1 MNESTHQNT
10 IPHQPPTEEG
20 NSFEAADSANQINTE
35 KALAQT
41 ATLARETAIPLTQ
54 NIETM
59 TSDIRLV
66 VRETREQTRQARVT
80 NATLKIIAF
89 GTTLLSLAILIGVV
103 YLLKDILAL
112 VVVSF
117 LIAYII
123 SPVVDLAERRG
134 VNRTLVVIIITL
146 LMLSGFA
153 FLSTVTVSSITGQI
167 WKFSEVLLTAEL
179 GHEDAL
185 DQGEIPEDLRQKF
198 LEEGVT
204 LSQNTVIVVEQTGNR
219 WKLTDAGNHRAYNIK
234 KEENQLKVHKT
245 LGYLVDLDNLVDTAT
260 TALNLIPT
268 PLRIPVLNYLEITEG
283 VEISSAATERNSVQ
297 TIDRDQV
304 NALVGRMQD
313 QILGFVI
320 GQSQS
325 IFNAIGTSAIGAF
338 SVFTTGIII
347 LFLTFFL
354 LNSGRQMKKAFIQ
367 IVPNRFFEVALV
379 LIQGLDRQLGDYL
392 RSRLI
397 QTIILSIVAAIG
409 YWILGL
415 RFAILI
421 GIIAGLANLIP
432 YIGPFI
438 GAIPAIIVVFLGGS
452 RFGLG
457 WSLLAVIMLTL
468 AIQIIDNAI
477 ITPLVIGKSVELGPV
492 TTIVV
497 VLLGEQLLGLIG
509 LLMAVPIAAMCKLII
524 EEVWTEFKGYSQ
536 SILVG
541 H

>member
-1 MNESTHQNT
+1 MNKSTNQNT
-10 IPHQPPTEEG
+10 ILHQSTEEIPL
-20 NSFEAADSANQINTE
+20 SKAVDTPSQINTE

-41 ATLARETAIPLTQ
+41 ATLARETVIPLTQ

-59 TSDIRLV
+59 TSDIRSV
-66 VRETREQTRQARVT
+66 VREARDQTRQAHVA
-80 NATLKIIAF
+80 NASLKIIAF

-123 SPVVDLAERRG
+123 SPVVDLTERRG

-185 DQGEIPEDLRQKF
+185 DRGEIPEGLRQKF
-198 LEEGVT
+198 LEEGVR
-204 LSQNTVIVVEQTGNR
+204 LSQNTVIVVEETGSR
-219 WKLTDAGNHRAYNIK
+219 WKLTDTENHRAYNMK
-234 KEENQLKVHKT
+234 KEENQLKVNKT
-245 LGYLVDLDNLVDTAT
+245 LAYLVDLERLVDTAT
-260 TALNLIPT
+260 AALNLIPK
-268 PLRIPVLNYLEITEG
+268 PLRAPVLNYLGITEG
-283 VEISSAATERNSVQ
+283 VETSNAVTERNSVQ

-325 IFNAIGTSAIGAF
+325 IFNAIGTSAKGAF

-354 LNSGRQMKKAFIQ
+354 LSSGRQMKKAFIQ

-415 RFAILI
+415 RFAIFI
-421 GIIAGLANLIP
+421 GIIAGVANLIP

-438 GAIPAIIVVFLGGS
+438 GAIPAIIVVVFLDS
-452 RFGLG
+452 RFGFG
-457 WSLLAVIMLTL
+457 WSLLAVIILTL
-468 AIQIIDNAI
+468 VIQIIDNAI

>member
-1 MNESTHQNT
+1 MNRPANQDTTTH
-10 IPHQPPTEEG
+10 PTEEAT
-20 NSFEAADSANQINTE
+20 SRVVDPPSQINTE
-35 KALAQT
+35 QLHAQT
-41 ATLARETAIPLTQ
+41 ATLARETIIPLTQ

-66 VRETREQTRQARVT
+66 VRENREQTRQARVA
-80 NATLKIIAF
+80 NASLKIIAF
-89 GTTLLSLAILIGVV
+89 GTTLISLAILIGVV
-103 YLLKDILAL
+103 FLLKDILAL
-112 VVVSF
+112 VVISF
-117 LIAYII
+117 LIAYIF
-123 SPVVDLAERRG
+123 SPIVNLIERRG

-153 FLSTVTVSSITGQI
+153 FLSTVTVNSITGQI
-167 WKFSEVLLTAEL
+167 WKLLPLTVEQDF
-179 GHEDAL
+179 EDDL
-185 DQGEIPEDLRQKF
+185 DRGEIPEGLRQKF
-198 LEEGVT
+198 VEGSVT
-204 LSQNTVIVVEQTGNR
+204 LSQDAAIVVEETGNR
-219 WKLTDAGNHRAYNIK
+219 WKLTDTGNRRTYDIR
-234 KEENQLKVHKT
+234 KEENQLKIYKT
-245 LGYLVDLDNLVDTAT
+245 LEDLVNLENLVDTAT
-260 TALNLIPT
+260 TALNLIPK
-268 PLRIPVLNYLEITEG
+268 PLRIPLLNYLGGTED
-283 VEISSAATERNSVQ
+283 VETSMDVSGEKL
-297 TIDRDQV
+297 DQALDHEQI
-304 NALVGRMQD
+304 NTLVGRLQD
-313 QILGFVI
+313 RILGFVI

-325 IFNAIGTSAIGAF
+325 IFNAIGTSAKGAF
-338 SVFTTGIII
+338 SAFTTGVII

-354 LNSGRQMKKAFIQ
+354 LNGGQQMKKAVIQ
-367 IVPNRFFEVALV
+367 IVPNRFFEPALV
-379 LIQGLDRQLGDYL
+379 LIEGLDRQLGDYL

-438 GAIPAIIVVFLGGS
+438 GAIPAIAVVFLES

-457 WSLLAVIMLTL
+457 WSLLAVIVLTL
-468 AIQIIDNAI
+468 VIQIVDNAI
-477 ITPLVIGKSVELGPV
+477 ITPLIIGKSVELGPV
-492 TTIVV
+492 ITIVV

-524 EEVWTEFKGYSQ
+524 EEVWTQFKGYSQ

>member
-1 MNESTHQNT
+1 MNDSTNKGT
-10 IPHQPPTEEG
+10 PTRSSTEEVSSKTV
-20 NSFEAADSANQINTE
+20 NPSSQINTE
-35 KALAQT
+35 QLHAQT
-41 ATLARETAIPLTQ
+41 ATLARETIIPLTQ
-54 NIETM
+54 NVETM

-66 VRETREQTRQARVT
+66 VRESREQTRQARVA
-80 NATLKIIAF
+80 NASLKIIAF
-89 GTTLLSLAILIGVV
+89 GTILISLAILIGVV

-112 VVVSF
+112 VVISF
-117 LIAYII
+117 LVAYIF
-123 SPVVDLAERRG
+123 SPIVDLMERKG
-134 VNRTLVVIIITL
+134 INRTLLVIIITL

-153 FLSTVTVSSITGQI
+153 FLSTVTVNSITGQI
-167 WKFSEVLLTAEL
+167 QKFNEVLLSVDL
-179 GHEDAL
+179 GFEDGL
-185 DQGEIPEDLRQKF
+185 DRGEIPEDLRQKF
-198 LEEGVT
+198 VESSII
-204 LSQNTVIVVEQTGNR
+204 LSQNAAIVVEEAGNR
-219 WKLTDAGNHRAYNIK
+219 WNLIDTENHRTYAIRQ
-234 KEENQLKVHKT
+234 EDNQLKIYKT
-245 LGYLVDLDNLVDTAT
+245 LAHLVDLENLVDTAT
-260 TALNLIPT
+260 TALNLIPKF
-268 PLRIPVLNYLEITEG
+268 LRAPVLNYLEITADTEPSTG
-283 VEISSAATERNSVQ
+283 ISENRSSQA
-297 TIDRDQV
+297 IDREQV
-304 NALVGRMQD
+304 DALVGRLQD
-313 QILGFVI
+313 KILGFVI

-325 IFNAIGTSAIGAF
+325 IFNAISTSARGAF
-338 SVFTTGIII
+338 SVFTTGVIV

-354 LNSGRQMKKAFIQ
+354 LNGGRQMKKAFIQ

-397 QTIILSIVAAIG
+397 QTIIISIIAAIG

-415 RFAILI
+415 RFALLI

-438 GAIPAIIVVFLGGS
+438 GAIPAIIVVFLES

-457 WSLLAVIMLTL
+457 WSLLAVITLTL
-468 AIQIIDNAI
+468 VIQIIDNAV
-477 ITPLVIGKSVELGPV
+477 ITPLIIGKSVELGPV

-497 VLLGEQLLGLIG
+497 VLLGEQLLGLMG

>member
-1 MNESTHQNT
+1 MN
-10 IPHQPPTEEG
+10 G
-20 NSFEAADSANQINTE
+20 SANQDTTPHPSTEEAPSKTADPPSQLNTE
-35 KALAQT
+35 QLHAQT
-41 ATLARETAIPLTQ
+41 ATLARETIMPLTQ
-54 NIETM
+54 NVETM

-66 VRETREQTRQARVT
+66 VRESREQTRQARVA
-80 NATLKIIAF
+80 NASLKIIAF
-89 GTTLLSLAILIGVV
+89 GTTLISLAILIGVV

-112 VVVSF
+112 VVISF
-117 LIAYII
+117 LVAYIF
-123 SPVVDLAERRG
+123 SPIVDLMERKG
-134 VNRTLVVIIITL
+134 INRTLLVIIITL

-153 FLSTVTVSSITGQI
+153 FLSTVTVNSITGQI
-167 WKFSEVLLTAEL
+167 QKFNEVLLSVDI
-179 GHEDAL
+179 GFEDGL
-185 DQGEIPEDLRQKF
+185 DRGEIPEDLRQKF
-198 LEEGVT
+198 VESSII
-204 LSQNTVIVVEQTGNR
+204 LSQNAAIVVEETGNR
-219 WKLTDAGNHRAYNIK
+219 WNLIDTENRRTYAIRQED
-234 KEENQLKVHKT
+234 NQLKIYKT
-245 LGYLVDLDNLVDTAT
+245 LAHLVDLENLVDTAT
-260 TALNLIPT
+260 TALNLIPKS
-268 PLRIPVLNYLEITEG
+268 LRIPVLNYLEITVDTEPSTG
-283 VEISSAATERNSVQ
+283 ISENRSSQA
-297 TIDRDQV
+297 IDREQV
-304 NALVGRMQD
+304 DALVGRLQD
-313 QILGFVI
+313 KILGFVI

-325 IFNAIGTSAIGAF
+325 IFNAISTSARGAF
-338 SVFTTGIII
+338 SVFTTGVIV

-354 LNSGRQMKKAFIQ
+354 LNGGRQMKKAFIQ

-397 QTIILSIVAAIG
+397 QTIIISIIAAIG

-415 RFAILI
+415 RFALLI

-438 GAIPAIIVVFLGGS
+438 GAIPAIIVVFIES

-457 WSLLAVIMLTL
+457 WSLLAVITLTL
-468 AIQIIDNAI
+468 VIQIIDNAV
-477 ITPLVIGKSVELGPV
+477 ITPLIIGKSVELGPV

-497 VLLGEQLLGLIG
+497 VLLGEQLLGLMG

>member
-1 MNESTHQNT
+1 MNESTNQNT
-10 IPHQPPTEEG
+10 ISHQSTEEAT
-20 NSFEAADSANQINTE
+20 SAKSADSLSQINTE

-41 ATLARETAIPLTQ
+41 ATLARETVIPLTQ

-66 VRETREQTRQARVT
+66 VRESREQTRQARVT
-80 NATLKIIAF
+80 NASLKIIAL
-89 GTTLLSLAILIGVV
+89 GTTLLSLAILIGVI

-112 VVVSF
+112 VVISF

-123 SPVVDLAERRG
+123 SPVVDLTERKG

-179 GHEDAL
+179 GYEDAL
-185 DQGEIPEDLRQKF
+185 DRGEIPEDLRQKF
-198 LEEGVT
+198 LEEGVS
-204 LSQNTVIVVEQTGNR
+204 LSQNTVILVEETGNR
-219 WKLTDAGNHRAYNIK
+219 WKLTDTGNHRAYNIK
-234 KEENQLKVHKT
+234 KEKGQLKVNKT
-245 LGYLVDLDNLVDTAT
+245 LAHLVDLERLVDTAT
-260 TALNLIPT
+260 TALNLIPK
-268 PLRIPVLNYLEITEG
+268 PLRVPVLNYLEITEG
-283 VEISSAATERNSVQ
+283 EETSSATTERNSVQ

-304 NALVGRMQD
+304 NALVGRLQD

-438 GAIPAIIVVFLGGS
+438 GAIPAIIVVFLGSS

-457 WSLLAVIMLTL
+457 WSLLAVIILTL
-468 AIQIIDNAI
+468 VIQIIDNAI

>member
-1 MNESTHQNT
+1 MNRPANQDTTTH
-10 IPHQPPTEEG
+10 PTEEAP
-20 NSFEAADSANQINTE
+20 SKMVDPPSQINTE
-35 KALAQT
+35 QLHAQT
-41 ATLARETAIPLTQ
+41 ATLARETVIPLTQ

-66 VRETREQTRQARVT
+66 VRESREQTRQARVA
-80 NATLKIIAF
+80 NASLKIIAF
-89 GTTLLSLAILIGVV
+89 GTTLISLAILIGVV
-103 YLLKDILAL
+103 FLLKDILAL
-112 VVVSF
+112 VVISF
-117 LIAYII
+117 LIAYIF
-123 SPVVDLAERRG
+123 SPIVNLIERRG

-153 FLSTVTVSSITGQI
+153 FLSTVTVNSITGQI
-167 WKFSEVLLTAEL
+167 WKLLPLTVEQDF
-179 GHEDAL
+179 EDDL
-185 DQGEIPEDLRQKF
+185 DRGEIPEGLRQKF
-198 LEEGVT
+198 VEGGVT
-204 LSQNTVIVVEQTGNR
+204 LSQDAAIVVEETGNR
-219 WKLTDAGNHRAYNIK
+219 WKLTDTGNRRTYDIR
-234 KEENQLKVHKT
+234 KEENQLKIYKT
-245 LGYLVDLDNLVDTAT
+245 LEDLVNLENLVDTAT
-260 TALNLIPT
+260 TALNLIPK
-268 PLRIPVLNYLEITEG
+268 PLRIPLLNYLGGTEDVETSMG
-283 VEISSAATERNSVQ
+283 VSGEKL
-297 TIDRDQV
+297 DQALDHEQI
-304 NALVGRMQD
+304 NTLVGRLQD
-313 QILGFVI
+313 RILGFVI

-325 IFNAIGTSAIGAF
+325 IFNAIGTSAKGAF
-338 SVFTTGIII
+338 SAFTTGVII

-354 LNSGRQMKKAFIQ
+354 LNGGQQMKKAVIQ
-367 IVPNRFFEVALV
+367 IVPNRFFEPALV
-379 LIQGLDRQLGDYL
+379 LIEGLDRQLGDYL

-438 GAIPAIIVVFLGGS
+438 GAIPAIVVVFLES

-457 WSLLAVIMLTL
+457 WSLLAVIVLTL
-468 AIQIIDNAI
+468 VIQIVDNAI
-477 ITPLVIGKSVELGPV
+477 ITPLIIGKSVELGPV
-492 TTIVV
+492 ITIVV

-524 EEVWTEFKGYSQ
+524 EEVWTQFKGYSQ

>member
-1 MNESTHQNT
+1 MNGSANQDTT
-10 IPHQPPTEEG
+10 TSPPTEETTAKRV
-20 NSFEAADSANQINTE
+20 NPPSQVNTE
-35 KALAQT
+35 QLHTQT
-41 ATLARETAIPLTQ
+41 ATLARETIIPLTQ
-54 NIETM
+54 NVETM

-66 VRETREQTRQARVT
+66 VRESREQTRQARVA
-80 NATLKIIAF
+80 NASLKIIAF
-89 GTTLLSLAILIGVV
+89 GTMLISLAILIGVV

-112 VVVSF
+112 LVIAF
-117 LIAYII
+117 LIAYIF
-123 SPVVDLAERRG
+123 SPLVDLIERKG
-134 VNRTLVVIIITL
+134 INRTLLVIIITL

-153 FLSTVTVSSITGQI
+153 FISTVTVNSITGQI
-167 WKFSEVLLTAEL
+167 WKLLPLTMEL
-179 GHEDAL
+179 DFEDDL
-185 DQGEIPEDLRQKF
+185 DRGEIPEALRQKF
-198 LEEGVT
+198 VEGGVA
-204 LSQNTVIVVEQTGNR
+204 LSQNAMIAVAETGNR
-219 WKLTDAGNHRAYNIK
+219 WKLTDTENHQTYDLR
-234 KEENQLKVHKT
+234 KEDNQLKVYET
-245 LGYLVDLDNLVDTAT
+245 LGHLVDLERLHENLVDIT
-260 TALNLIPT
+260 TIVLNQT
-268 PLRIPVLNYLEITEG
+268 PEFLRSPLLNYLEGTEDTAASAG
-283 VEISSAATERNSVQ
+283 VSDNRSVQ
-297 TIDRDQV
+297 AFDYEQV
-304 NALVGRMQD
+304 NALVGRMED
-313 QILGFVI
+313 RISGFVLEH
-320 GQSQS
+320 SQS
-325 IFNAIGTSAIGAF
+325 IFSAIGSSARGAF

-397 QTIILSIVAAIG
+397 QTIIISIIAAIG
-409 YWILGL
+409 YWILDL
-415 RFAILI
+415 RFALLI

-438 GAIPAIIVVFLGGS
+438 GAIPAIIVVFLGS
-452 RFGLG
+452 RFGPG
-457 WSLLAVIMLTL
+457 WSLLAVITLTL

-477 ITPLVIGKSVELGPV
+477 ITPLIIGKSVELGPV

-497 VLLGEQLLGLIG
+497 VLLGEQLLGLMG

>member
-1 MNESTHQNT
+1 MNRPANQDTTTH
-10 IPHQPPTEEG
+10 PTEEAP
-20 NSFEAADSANQINTE
+20 SKMVDPSSQINTE
-35 KALAQT
+35 QLHAQT
-41 ATLARETAIPLTQ
+41 ATLARETVIPLTQ

-66 VRETREQTRQARVT
+66 VRESREQTRQARVA
-80 NATLKIIAF
+80 NASLKIIVF
-89 GTTLLSLAILIGVV
+89 GTTLISLAILIGVV
-103 YLLKDILAL
+103 FLLKDILAL
-112 VVVSF
+112 VVISF
-117 LIAYII
+117 LIAYIF
-123 SPVVDLAERRG
+123 SPIVNLIERRG

-153 FLSTVTVSSITGQI
+153 FLSTVTVNSITGQI
-167 WKFSEVLLTAEL
+167 WKLLPLTVEQDF
-179 GHEDAL
+179 EDDL
-185 DQGEIPEDLRQKF
+185 DRGEIPEGLRQKF
-198 LEEGVT
+198 VEGSVT
-204 LSQNTVIVVEQTGNR
+204 LSQDAAIVVEETGNR
-219 WKLTDAGNHRAYNIK
+219 WKLTDTGNRRTYDIR
-234 KEENQLKVHKT
+234 KEENQLKIYKT
-245 LGYLVDLDNLVDTAT
+245 LEDLVNLENLVDTAT
-260 TALNLIPT
+260 TALNLIPK
-268 PLRIPVLNYLEITEG
+268 PLRIPLLNYLGGTEDVETSMG
-283 VEISSAATERNSVQ
+283 VSGEKL
-297 TIDRDQV
+297 DQALDHEQI
-304 NALVGRMQD
+304 NTLVGRLQD
-313 QILGFVI
+313 RILGFVI

-325 IFNAIGTSAIGAF
+325 IFNAIGTSAKGAF
-338 SVFTTGIII
+338 SAFTTGVII

-354 LNSGRQMKKAFIQ
+354 LNGGQQMKKAVIQ
-367 IVPNRFFEVALV
+367 IVPNRFFEPALV
-379 LIQGLDRQLGDYL
+379 LIEGLDRQLGDYL

-438 GAIPAIIVVFLGGS
+438 GAIPAIAVVFLES

-457 WSLLAVIMLTL
+457 WSLLAVIVLTL
-468 AIQIIDNAI
+468 VIQIVDNAI
-477 ITPLVIGKSVELGPV
+477 ITPLIIGKSVELGPV
-492 TTIVV
+492 ITIVV

-524 EEVWTEFKGYSQ
+524 EEVWTQFKGYSQ

>member
-1 MNESTHQNT
+1 MN
-10 IPHQPPTEEG
+10 
-20 NSFEAADSANQINTE
+20 DSANKGTTTRSSTEEVPSKAVNPSSQINTE
-35 KALAQT
+35 QLHAQT
-41 ATLARETAIPLTQ
+41 ATLARETIVPLTQ
-54 NIETM
+54 NVETM

-66 VRETREQTRQARVT
+66 VRESREQTRQARVA
-80 NATLKIIAF
+80 NASLKIIAF

-112 VVVSF
+112 VVISF
-117 LIAYII
+117 LVAYIF
-123 SPVVDLAERRG
+123 SPIVDLMERKG
-134 VNRTLVVIIITL
+134 INRTLLVIIITL

-153 FLSTVTVSSITGQI
+153 FLSTVTVNSITGQI
-167 WKFSEVLLTAEL
+167 QKFNEVLLSVDI
-179 GHEDAL
+179 GFEDGL
-185 DQGEIPEDLRQKF
+185 DRGEIPEDLRQKF
-198 LEEGVT
+198 VESSIP
-204 LSQNTVIVVEQTGNR
+204 LSQNAAIVVEEVGNR
-219 WKLTDAGNHRAYNIK
+219 WNLIDTENRRTYAIRRED
-234 KEENQLKVHKT
+234 NQLKIHKT
-245 LGYLVDLDNLVDTAT
+245 LAHLVDLENLVDTAT
-260 TALNLIPT
+260 TALNLIPK
-268 PLRIPVLNYLEITEG
+268 PLRVPVLNYLEIT
-283 VEISSAATERNSVQ
+283 ADTETPTGLSEDRSGQ
-297 TIDRDQV
+297 AIDREQV
-304 NALVGRMQD
+304 DALVGRLQD
-313 QILGFVI
+313 KILGLVI

-325 IFNAIGTSAIGAF
+325 IFNAISTSARGAF
-338 SVFTTGIII
+338 SVFTTGVIV

-354 LNSGRQMKKAFIQ
+354 LNGGRQMKKAFIQ

-397 QTIILSIVAAIG
+397 QTIIISIIAAIG

-415 RFAILI
+415 RFALLI

-438 GAIPAIIVVFLGGS
+438 GAIPAIIVVFLDS

-457 WSLLAVIMLTL
+457 WSLLAVITLTL
-468 AIQIIDNAI
+468 VIQIIDNAI
-477 ITPLVIGKSVELGPV
+477 ITPLIIGKSVELGPV

-497 VLLGEQLLGLIG
+497 VLLGEQLLGLMG

>member
-1 MNESTHQNT
+1 MNR
-10 IPHQPPTEEG
+10 
-20 NSFEAADSANQINTE
+20 SANQTTMPRHSTEEVTSSEAINPPSQIGTE
-35 KALAQT
+35 QAHTQT
-41 ATLARETAIPLTQ
+41 ATLAETVIPLTQ
-54 NIETM
+54 NIETI
-59 TSDIRLV
+59 TSDIRSV
-66 VRETREQTRQARVT
+66 VRESREQTRQARVA
-80 NATLKIIAF
+80 NASLKIIAF
-89 GTTLLSLAILIGVV
+89 GITLISLAILIGVV

-117 LIAYII
+117 LVAYII
-123 SPVVDLAERRG
+123 SPVVGLIERRG

-146 LMLSGFA
+146 FMLSSFA
-153 FLSTVTVSSITGQI
+153 FLSTMTVNSITGQI
-167 WKFSEVLLTAEL
+167 LKFGEVLLSMEL
-179 GHEDAL
+179 GFEDDL
-185 DQGEIPEDLRQKF
+185 DLGEIPEDLRQKF
-198 LEEGVT
+198 VEDGVA
-204 LSQNTVIVVEQTGNR
+204 LSQNAAIIVEKAGNR
-219 WKLTDAGNHRAYNIK
+219 WKLNDTGNQQTYDIR
-234 KEENQLKVHKT
+234 KEENQLKVYKT
-245 LGYLVDLDNLVDTAT
+245 FDYFVDLEYLVDTAT
-260 TALNLIPT
+260 AALNLIPK
-268 PLRIPVLNYLEITEG
+268 PLRIPLLNYLEVTETMDTSTG
-283 VEISSAATERNSVQ
+283 VSEKKPVQ
-297 TIDRDQV
+297 AIDREQV
-304 NALVGRMQD
+304 NALVGQMQD
-313 QILGFVI
+313 KILGFVI

-325 IFNAIGTSAIGAF
+325 IFNVIGTSAKGAF
-338 SVFTTGIII
+338 SVFTTGVII

-354 LNSGRQMKKAFIQ
+354 LNSGHQMKKAFIQ
-367 IVPNRFFEVALV
+367 VVPNRFFEPALA

-397 QTIILSIVAAIG
+397 QTIILSIIAAIG

-438 GAIPAIIVVFLGGS
+438 GTIPAIIVVFLES
-452 RFGLG
+452 RFGPG
-457 WSLLAVIMLTL
+457 WSLLAVIILTL

-477 ITPLVIGKSVELGPV
+477 ITPLIIGKSVELGPV

-524 EEVWTEFKGYSQ
+524 EEVWTQFKGYSQ

>member
-1 MNESTHQNT
+1 MNESTNQNT
-10 IPHQPPTEEG
+10 IRYQSTEEAT
-20 NSFEAADSANQINTE
+20 SSKAVDSTTQINTE
-35 KALAQT
+35 QTLAQT
-41 ATLARETAIPLTQ
+41 ATLARETIIPLTQ
-54 NIETM
+54 DIETM

-66 VRETREQTRQARVT
+66 VREAREQTRQARVA
-80 NATLKIIAF
+80 NASLKIIAF
-89 GTTLLSLAILIGVV
+89 GTTLLSLAILIGII

-123 SPVVDLAERRG
+123 SPVVDLTERRG

-167 WKFSEVLLTAEL
+167 WKFSEVLLTVEL

-185 DQGEIPEDLRQKF
+185 DRGEIPETLRQEF
-198 LEEGVT
+198 VAAGVT
-204 LSQNTVIVVEQTGNR
+204 LSQNTVIAVEETGNR
-219 WKLTDAGNHRAYNIK
+219 WKLTDTGNRRAYNIK
-234 KEENQLKVHKT
+234 KEENQLEVNKT
-245 LGYLVDLDNLVDTAT
+245 LAYLVDLENLVDTAT
-260 TALNLIPT
+260 TALNLIPK

-283 VEISSAATERNSVQ
+283 VETSTGVAERTVVQ

-304 NALVGRMQD
+304 SALVGRLQD

-325 IFNAIGTSAIGAF
+325 IFNAIGTSAKGAF

-397 QTIILSIVAAIG
+397 QTIILSIIAAIG

-438 GAIPAIIVVFLGGS
+438 GAIPAIIVVFLDS

-457 WSLLAVIMLTL
+457 WSLLAVIVLTL
-468 AIQIIDNAI
+468 MIQVIDNAI
-477 ITPLVIGKSVELGPV
+477 ITPLIIGKSVELGPV

>member
-1 MNESTHQNT
+1 MNEPGNQHET
-10 IPHQPPTEEG
+10 PHQSTEEV
-20 NSFEAADSANQINTE
+20 SSSKAVDPSSQINTE
-35 KALAQT
+35 QAHAQT
-41 ATLARETAIPLTQ
+41 ATLARETIIPLTQ
-54 NIETM
+54 NVETM

-66 VRETREQTRQARVT
+66 VRESREQTRQARVA
-80 NATLKIIAF
+80 NASLKIIAF
-89 GTTLLSLAILIGVV
+89 GTTLISLAILIGVV

-112 VVVSF
+112 VVIAF
-117 LIAYII
+117 LIAYIF
-123 SPVVDLAERRG
+123 SPLVDLIERRG
-134 VNRTLVVIIITL
+134 INRTVVVIVITL

-153 FLSTVTVSSITGQI
+153 FLSTVTVNSITGQI
-167 WKFSEVLLTAEL
+167 WKFSEVLLSVET
-179 GHEDAL
+179 GFEDGL
-185 DQGEIPEDLRQKF
+185 DRSEIPEDLRQKF
-198 LEEGVT
+198 VEEGVT
-204 LSQNTVIVVEQTGNR
+204 LSQNAAIVVEEAGNR
-219 WKLTDAGNHRAYNIK
+219 WKLNDTGNHRTYDIR
-234 KEENQLKVHKT
+234 KEENQLKVYKT
-245 LGYLVDLDNLVDTAT
+245 LAYLVDLGHLVDTAT
-260 TALNLIPT
+260 TALNLIPK
-268 PLRIPVLNYLEITEG
+268 PLRIPVLNDLGITEDVG
-283 VEISSAATERNSVQ
+283 TSTGFSEERSVQ
-297 TIDRDQV
+297 TIDREQV
-304 NALVGRMQD
+304 NALIGRLQD
-313 QILGFVI
+313 RILGFVI

-338 SVFTTGIII
+338 SVFTTGVII

-397 QTIILSIVAAIG
+397 QTIILSIIASIG

-438 GAIPAIIVVFLGGS
+438 GAIPAIIVVFLDT

-457 WSLLAVIMLTL
+457 WSLLAVIILTL
-468 AIQIIDNAI
+468 VIQIIDNAI

>member
-1 MNESTHQNT
+1 MNESTNQNT
-10 IPHQPPTEEG
+10 IRHQSTEEVT
-20 NSFEAADSANQINTE
+20 SSKVVDSPNQINTE
-35 KALAQT
+35 QTLAQT
-41 ATLARETAIPLTQ
+41 ATLARETIIPLTQ
-54 NIETM
+54 DIETM

-66 VRETREQTRQARVT
+66 VREAREQTRQARVA
-80 NATLKIIAF
+80 NASLKIIAF

-123 SPVVDLAERRG
+123 SPVIDLTERRG

-167 WKFSEVLLTAEL
+167 WKFSEVLLTVEL

-185 DQGEIPEDLRQKF
+185 DRGEIPEALRQKF
-198 LEEGVT
+198 LEEDVT
-204 LSQNTVIVVEQTGNR
+204 LSQNTVIAVEEMGNS
-219 WKLTDAGNHRAYNIK
+219 WKLTDTGNRRAYNIR
-234 KEENQLKVHKT
+234 KEENQLKVNKT
-245 LGYLVDLDNLVDTAT
+245 FAYLVDLENLVDTAT
-260 TALNLIPT
+260 TALNLIPK

-283 VEISSAATERNSVQ
+283 VETSTGVAERNVVQ
-297 TIDRDQV
+297 TIDREQIS
-304 NALVGRMQD
+304 ALVGRLQD

-325 IFNAIGTSAIGAF
+325 IFNAIGTSAKGAF

-397 QTIILSIVAAIG
+397 QTIILSIIAAIG

-438 GAIPAIIVVFLGGS
+438 GAIPAIIVVFLGS
-452 RFGLG
+452 RFGPG
-457 WSLLAVIMLTL
+457 WSLLAVIILTL
-468 AIQIIDNAI
+468 VIQIIDNAI

-524 EEVWTEFKGYSQ
+524 EEVWAEFKGYSQ